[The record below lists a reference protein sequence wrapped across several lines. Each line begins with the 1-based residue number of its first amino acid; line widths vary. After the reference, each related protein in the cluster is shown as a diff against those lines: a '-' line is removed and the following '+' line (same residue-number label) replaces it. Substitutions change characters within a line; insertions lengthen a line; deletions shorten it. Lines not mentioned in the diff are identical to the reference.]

1 MKTLRD
7 LRKQCNMTAAQV
19 AKVLGVTRN
28 AIVNYESGQ
37 RRISLEQVLSL
48 AKLFGVTT
56 DEIILAQ
63 LNSISIRNTK

>member
-56 DEIILAQ
+56 DEIIIAQ
-63 LNSISIRNTK
+63 LNSISVRHTK

>member
-1 MKTLRD
+1 
-7 LRKQCNMTAAQV
+7 MTAAQV